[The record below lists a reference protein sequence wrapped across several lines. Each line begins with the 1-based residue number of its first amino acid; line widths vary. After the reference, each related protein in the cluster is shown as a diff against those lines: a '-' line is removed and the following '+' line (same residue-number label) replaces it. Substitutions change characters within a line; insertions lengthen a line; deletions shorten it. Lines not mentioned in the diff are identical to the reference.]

1 MKRQEKQQGNRNLTV
16 YLVLKTPQEK
26 IEEIKK
32 VVESYFKEVYTN
44 DKSYYIYCEDTEDSI
59 EKVISELK
67 NFPEVQSFDVI
78 DAGSGEGSVS
88 NFNKIKE
95 ESLYD
100 FENSDQAMEVRNER
114 NN

>member
-1 MKRQEKQQGNRNLTV
+1 MKKQKSNSLVV

-32 VVESYFKEVYTN
+32 VAESYFKEVYIN

-78 DAGSGEGSVS
+78 DAGSGEGNGKS
-88 NFNKIKE
+88 FKEIKE

-100 FENSDQAMEVRNER
+100 FENSDQVMEVKNER
-114 NN
+114 DN

>member
-1 MKRQEKQQGNRNLTV
+1 MKKLKSNNLVV

-26 IEEIKK
+26 IEDIKK
-32 VVESYFKEVYTN
+32 VVESYFKEVYVN

-78 DAGSGEGSVS
+78 DAGSGERSIKD
-88 NFNKIKE
+88 FNEIKE

-100 FENSDQAMEVRNER
+100 FGSLDQAMEVRNER
-114 NN
+114 DN